1 VIWHLSDDGAVDV
14 VSVDVQAEMPPA
26 APAMAATT
34 AAALVPCLRIRE
46 FTGGTGCT
54 RLAN

>member
-1 VIWHLSDDGAVDV
+1 LSADGAVDV
-14 VSVDVQAEMPPA
+14 VSVDVQAEMPAA

-34 AAALVPCLRIRE
+34 AAVLVPCLRIRD
-46 FTGGTGCT
+46 FTAGIGCT